1 MRTLLVSRLP
11 PTYRP
16 FVGTPDQNPTLS
28 NVIHGVLKG
37 AIRDEKQI
45 ISSDYW
51 IFNEGKIVK
60 VGIIPINIGI
70 QSADQ
75 IVKTAQLVESLGYES
90 VWTFEHV
97 IVPVDYESK
106 YPYNKSGNM
115 GAAPETNFV
124 DPLIALTAV
133 AASTTTLRLATGVNI
148 LSQVNPIYMAKQAAS
163 LDFISNGRFMLGVGI
178 GWLREEFDALGV
190 PFERRG
196 ARFDD
201 YVAGMRKIWSG
212 DVVEHESDFIS
223 WQGFKSY
230 PLPIQS
236 PFPVVMGGVKG
247 KIFER
252 TAKLGNGWFAPT
264 GDPTELKGHM
274 GNLRRECDAI
284 SRDISEIEITCMWP
298 GDGGKDFL
306 EQLAEIGVNR
316 VVMPMMGKG
325 DPVERLQAVASEVIG

>member
-1 MRTLLVSRLP
+1 
-11 PTYRP
+11 
-16 FVGTPDQNPTLS
+16 
-28 NVIHGVLKG
+28 
-37 AIRDEKQI
+37 
-45 ISSDYW
+45 
-51 IFNEGKIVK
+51 
-60 VGIIPINIGI
+60 
-70 QSADQ
+70 
-75 IVKTAQLVESLGYES
+75 LGYES

-97 IVPVDYESK
+97 IVPVNYDSK

-124 DPLIALTAV
+124 DPLIALSAV
-133 AASTTTLRLATGVNI
+133 AASTKTLRLATGVNI

-163 LDFISNGRFMLGVGI
+163 LDFLSNGRFMLGVGI

-223 WQGFKSY
+223 WKGFKSY
-230 PLPIQS
+230 PLPIQN

-252 TAKLGNGWFAPT
+252 TAQLGNGWFAPT
-264 GDPTELKGHM
+264 GDPAELKGHM
-274 GNLRRECDAI
+274 DSLKKECDAI
-284 SRDISEIEITCMWP
+284 GRDLSEIEVTCMWP
-298 GDGGKDFL
+298 GAGGKEF
-306 EQLAEIGVNR
+306 LAELETVGVTR
-316 VVMPMMGKG
+316 VVMPMMGEG
-325 DPVERLQAVASEVIG
+325 DPVERLHKVAEEVIA